1 MRLAVAALMLASVA
15 RGFPARDRGAEG
27 AALQANAPT
36 GIDRTQLVDNA
47 TVTVTRLHFAPG
59 AAEERHTHAFPL
71 LIVQLTDGAMT
82 VKQGDLVKVSDRAGE
97 VFFVP
102 AEAPH
107 AASTNARKA
116 MDLIAVAIKPARPR
130 APAAPA
136 TTAPMGVTR
145 TTILDN
151 DVVRV
156 VLVKF
161 APDGREPMH
170 THPNDLLTIQMSAG
184 LVEIVNGS
192 NKSTSV
198 RQPGFVQFVPRDVSH
213 AYASADTK
221 PFELISVAIK

>member
-1 MRLAVAALMLASVA
+1 MTRAIAAFVVAIATQ
-15 RGFPARDRGAEG
+15 
-27 AALQANAPT
+27 AAGTP
-36 GIDRTQLVDNA
+36 GIDRTQLIDNP
-47 TVTVTRLHFAPG
+47 TVTVTRLHFAVG

-71 LIVQLTDGAMT
+71 LIVQLVDGNVT
-82 VKQGDLVKVSDRAGE
+82 VKQGDLIKVSDRAGE

-102 AEAPH
+102 AKAPH
-107 AASTNARKA
+107 AASNNGRKA
-116 MDLIAVAIKPARPR
+116 MDLIAVAIKPTRKK
-130 APAAPA
+130 APVAPA
-136 TTAPMGVTR
+136 TAAPPGITR
-145 TTILDN
+145 TTLLDN

-161 APDGREPMH
+161 APEGREPLH

-192 NKSTSV
+192 DKSTSV
-198 RQPGFVQFVPRDVSH
+198 RPPGFVQFVPRDVSH

>member
-1 MRLAVAALMLASVA
+1 MTMRAIAAFAAAVL
-15 RGFPARDRGAEG
+15 
-27 AALQANAPT
+27 LQAPATP
-36 GIDRTQLVDNA
+36 GIDRTQLIDNA
-47 TVTVTRLHFAPG
+47 TVTVTRLHFATG

-71 LIVQLTDGAMT
+71 LIVQLTDGTVT

-107 AASTNARKA
+107 AASNNARKA
-116 MDLIAVAIKPARPR
+116 MDLIAVAIKPTRAK

-136 TTAPMGVTR
+136 TTAPLGVTR

-151 DVVRV
+151 EVVRV

-161 APDGREPMH
+161 APESREPLH

-192 NKSTSV
+192 DKSTSV

-213 AYASADTK
+213 AYANADTK